1 MTLKE
6 PTANDLIP
14 ELLDKLS
21 NYTDKFKDRIKVD
34 SIFNEFDESAR
45 GELNKFIKMSQ
56 TRYKSVKSGNSLQNL
71 YNNQKSKYDKLT
83 NNILKDVFYNTNEIE
98 TENKKLFKKPDKKNN
113 QELIDLRQQI
123 ILKTKNYSKSELRN
137 RERLDKILARKKANK
152 ETPNF
157 FSRLDFIYEP
167 KSIKR
172 KSPKKIQEVEKEESE
187 DDENDYI
194 EPLEEQKNFFENIMN
209 EDSKQ
214 FNDNLQE
221 YKDYLSYLKATYKD
235 GDSLKKNKNETNEKF
250 QFLTENV
257 KLLSYKEEE
266 NLDLKPKKKEEPR
279 IDVRKLM
286 KYTKR
291 GRRSAKY
298 FSSRHYNSNRLN
310 KKKEINNLK
319 NKRPKTSHKINFSPY
334 DKLYN
339 NYNSDMDLLNDNKSQ
354 NNTFNLSSTIGFSNF
369 KNTIKTVKNEAQKSK
384 LLDNNFDKKWDTMEE
399 FFKNNNLQKL
409 SRPETAK
416 AIFNNNIIDFDDNSW
431 RKKKRNITSALS
443 KNSTLNNKEEI
454 NEDNRNFLKEIRNF
468 SQKSKLINNPKISI
482 YLRPK
487 GGFKNK
493 KVKKGIFKTN
503 DQYTYKG
510 KELTEKELAKQM
522 MKKRENELEDE
533 VCEKIRTNLNNEDEG
548 EDIQLNYQVNGEKI
562 KVNSQFDPYNEFL
575 EFKNIIKQREEEIK
589 RKNMEELRLK
599 NLKNVNKKIKKIRT
613 ENLDMRTNAFMN
625 KFGQKKNDINENKD
639 INIIFKE
646 KL

>member
-194 EPLEEQKNFFENIMN
+194 EPLEEQKNFFENLMN

-221 YKDYLSYLKATYKD
+221 YKDYLSYLKSTYKD

-319 NKRPKTSHKINFSPY
+319 NKRPQTSHKINFSPY

-399 FFKNNNLQKL
+399 FFKNNTLQKL

-416 AIFNNNIIDFDDNSW
+416 AIFNNNIIDCDDNSW

-493 KVKKGIFKTN
+493 KIKKGIFKTN

-533 VCEKIRTNLNNEDEG
+533 VCEKIRNNLNNEDEG

-613 ENLDMRTNAFMN
+613 ENLDFRTNSFMN
-625 KFGQKKNDINENKD
+625 KFCQKKIDINENKD

>member
-98 TENKKLFKKPDKKNN
+98 IENKKLLKKPDKKNN

-137 RERLDKILARKKANK
+137 RERLDKILSRKKANK
-152 ETPNF
+152 EKHNF
-157 FSRLDFIYEP
+157 YTRLDFIYEP

-187 DDENDYI
+187 NDENDYI
-194 EPLEEQKNFFENIMN
+194 EPLEEQKNFFENLMN

-214 FNDNLQE
+214 FNDNLKE
-221 YKDYLSYLKATYKD
+221 YKDYLSYLKATYKN
-235 GDSLKKNKNETNEKF
+235 GDSLKKNKNEINEKF

-257 KLLSYKEEE
+257 KLLSFKEEE

-298 FSSRHYNSNRLN
+298 FSSRHYNSNKLN
-310 KKKEINNLK
+310 KKKDNNIFK
-319 NKRPKTSHKINFSPY
+319 NQRPKTSHKYNFSPY
-334 DKLYN
+334 DKYYN
-339 NYNSDMDLLNDNKSQ
+339 NNNSDIDLLNNINQ

-369 KNTIKTVKNEAQKSK
+369 KNTIKTVKNEAEKTK
-384 LLDNNFDKKWDTMEE
+384 FLDNNFDKKWDTMEG
-399 FFKNNNLQKL
+399 FFKNNHLQKL

-443 KNSTLNNKEEI
+443 KNSTINNKEEI

-468 SQKSKLINNPKISI
+468 SQKSKLMNNPKII
-482 YLRPK
+482 
-487 GGFKNK
+487 
-493 KVKKGIFKTN
+493 
-503 DQYTYKG
+503 
-510 KELTEKELAKQM
+510 
-522 MKKRENELEDE
+522 
-533 VCEKIRTNLNNEDEG
+533 KI
-548 EDIQLNYQVNGEKI
+548 I
-562 KVNSQFDPYNEFL
+562 
-575 EFKNIIKQREEEIK
+575 
-589 RKNMEELRLK
+589 
-599 NLKNVNKKIKKIRT
+599 
-613 ENLDMRTNAFMN
+613 
-625 KFGQKKNDINENKD
+625 
-639 INIIFKE
+639 
-646 KL
+646 

>member
-98 TENKKLFKKPDKKNN
+98 IENKKLFKKPDKKNN

-221 YKDYLSYLKATYKD
+221 YKDYLSYLKANYKD

-468 SQKSKLINNPKISI
+468 SQKSKLINNPKINI

>member
-98 TENKKLFKKPDKKNN
+98 VENKKLFKKPDKKNN

-339 NYNSDMDLLNDNKSQ
+339 NYNSDLDLLNDNKSQ

-431 RKKKRNITSALS
+431 RKKK
-443 KNSTLNNKEEI
+443 
-454 NEDNRNFLKEIRNF
+454 
-468 SQKSKLINNPKISI
+468 
-482 YLRPK
+482 
-487 GGFKNK
+487 K
-493 KVKKGIFKTN
+493 K
-503 DQYTYKG
+503 YY
-510 KELTEKELAKQM
+510 
-522 MKKRENELEDE
+522 
-533 VCEKIRTNLNNEDEG
+533 
-548 EDIQLNYQVNGEKI
+548 
-562 KVNSQFDPYNEFL
+562 
-575 EFKNIIKQREEEIK
+575 
-589 RKNMEELRLK
+589 
-599 NLKNVNKKIKKIRT
+599 
-613 ENLDMRTNAFMN
+613 
-625 KFGQKKNDINENKD
+625 
-639 INIIFKE
+639 
-646 KL
+646 

>member
-98 TENKKLFKKPDKKNN
+98 IENKKLFKKPDKKNN

-152 ETPNF
+152 EKPNF

-319 NKRPKTSHKINFSPY
+319 NKRPKTSHKINFLPY

-339 NYNSDMDLLNDNKSQ
+339 NYNSDLDLLNDNTSQ

-369 KNTIKTVKNEAQKSK
+369 KNTIKTVKNEAEKSK
-384 LLDNNFDKKWDTMEE
+384 FLDNNFDKKWDTMEE

-468 SQKSKLINNPKISI
+468 SQKSKLINNPKINI

>member
-98 TENKKLFKKPDKKNN
+98 IENKKLFKKPDKKNN

-221 YKDYLSYLKATYKD
+221 YKDYLSYLKANYKD

-319 NKRPKTSHKINFSPY
+319 NKRPKTSHKINFLPY

-339 NYNSDMDLLNDNKSQ
+339 NYNSDLDLLNDNKSQ

-468 SQKSKLINNPKISI
+468 SQKSKLINNPKINI

>member
-14 ELLDKLS
+14 ELLNKLS

-45 GELNKFIKMSQ
+45 EELNKFIQMSQ
-56 TRYKSVKSGNSLQNL
+56 TRYKNVKSGNSLQNL
-71 YNNQKSKYDKLT
+71 YNNQKSKYEKLT
-83 NNILKDVFYNTNEIE
+83 NNILKDIFYNTNEIE
-98 TENKKLFKKPDKKNN
+98 VENKKLFKKPDKKNN
-113 QELIDLRQQI
+113 KELTDLRQQI
-123 ILKTKNYSKSELRN
+123 ILKTKNYSKNELRN
-137 RERLDKILARKKANK
+137 RERLDKILTRKKLNK
-152 ETPNF
+152 EKYDF
-157 FSRLDFIYEP
+157 KSRLDFIYEP

-172 KSPKKIQEVEKEESE
+172 KSPKKIQEVEKEETE

-194 EPLEEQKNFFENIMN
+194 EPLEEQKNFFENLMN

-221 YKDYLSYLKATYKD
+221 YKDYLSYLKATYKN
-235 GDSLKKNKNETNEKF
+235 GDSLKKNKNEINEKF

-257 KLLSYKEEE
+257 KLLSFKEEE

-298 FSSRHYNSNRLN
+298 FSSRHYNSNKLN
-310 KKKEINNLK
+310 KKNEKDNLK
-319 NKRPKTSHKINFSPY
+319 NKRPKTSYKKNFIPY
-334 DKLYN
+334 DSLYN
-339 NYNSDMDLLNDNKSQ
+339 NYNSNIDIINNINQ
-354 NNTFNLSSTIGFSNF
+354 NNTNNLNSTIGFSNF
-369 KNTIKTVKNEAQKSK
+369 KNTIKTVKNEAEKSK
-384 LLDNNFDKKWDTMEE
+384 YLDNNFDIKWNSMEG
-399 FFKNNNLQKL
+399 FFKNNNLKKL
-409 SRPETAK
+409 NRPETAK
-416 AIFNNNIIDFDDNSW
+416 AIFNNNIIEFDDNSW
-431 RKKKRNITSALS
+431 RKKKNIINTFN
-443 KNSTLNNKEEI
+443 KNSTINNKEEI

-468 SQKSKLINNPKISI
+468 SQKSKLINNPKINI

-493 KVKKGIFKTN
+493 KIKKGIYKTK
-503 DQYTYKG
+503 DQYSYKE
-510 KELTEKELAKQM
+510 KELTEKELKKQM

-533 VCEKIRTNLNNEDEG
+533 VCEKIRTNLNYEDEG
-548 EDIQLNYQVNGEKI
+548 EDIKLNYQVNGEKI
-562 KVNSQFDPYNEFL
+562 KVNTQFDPYNEFL

-589 RKNMEELRLK
+589 RKKIEELRLK
-599 NLKNVNKKIKKIRT
+599 NLKNINKKFKKNRT
-613 ENLDMRTNAFMN
+613 ENLDMKSNGIINRFIQN
-625 KFGQKKNDINENKD
+625 KIDINDNKD
-639 INIIFKE
+639 INIILKE